1 MVTQDDFKQSISSSL
16 APTNDKFSTTEYLER
31 NYTSST
37 TEIYSLEKVVTDYD
51 SLKTSKEEP
60 KPDISVTSSKTFST
74 IPTNMKTS
82 EAQKNTSV
90 TSSSVGEQSTDNIE
104 TKQTF
109 SPTTIKAEISKEHS
123 KNQNTT
129 NNTILSTSIAS
140 TVTTAA
146 IIFENNKTPNENIIT
161 DPSPITS
168 TTNTKGTNL
177 INFFTTFLLISN
189 IKYKFFK
196 ELLPSDLPI
205 KIA

>member
-1 MVTQDDFKQSISSSL
+1 MLKS
-16 APTNDKFSTTEYLER
+16 
-31 NYTSST
+31 
-37 TEIYSLEKVVTDYD
+37 VV
-51 SLKTSKEEP
+51 
-60 KPDISVTSSKTFST
+60 IVVRRRKTFSA

-109 SPTTIKAEISKEHS
+109 SPTTIKTEISKEHS

-146 IIFENNKTPNENIIT
+146 IIFENNKTPNENFIT

-168 TTNTKGTNL
+168 
-177 INFFTTFLLISN
+177 S
-189 IKYKFFK
+189 
-196 ELLPSDLPI
+196 
-205 KIA
+205 